1 MTLKIDIFK
10 DLLKTGKLVIEGK
23 YLTSKGITKFD
34 FNKWFPIGTYNTSQF
49 DDNRSEG
56 TVDIVDVEYI
66 FETYHDFVKTVN
78 EHSFEGDEVY
88 INGKD
93 FLKVNDFKESY
104 LNWLRLFKL
113 ASEHDYV
120 SEPPRNTKTFIIVDG
135 SGSTEVIEF
144 NIPSYSPEQVKRLIE
159 NISDPALLLSSCSQ
173 KDAHQCEKLSV
184 LKTSILKWLKDNSE
198 PKLFLLCSG
207 VELLNL
213 FHLNYETYLRSFS
226 FDDFIKDLED
236 DVSEFVNKV
245 EDQVQSFYIQA
256 LAVPG
261 TVILASALR
270 GAEKSVSL
278 ALIFSSFLAL
288 VLVFRSLNTKTK
300 FIDRVTNNTKLKLN
314 IYKNKT
320 EDITNVYAKDSISEK
335 LGHSIKQIDDLNTES
350 KQEIE
355 KVRDI
360 IIGVVAMYFI
370 ASVIF
375 SHT

>member
-1 MTLKIDIFK
+1 MTLKIDDFK
-10 DLLKTGKLVIEGK
+10 DLLKSGKLIIDGK
-23 YLTSKGITKFD
+23 YLTSRDISKSD
-34 FNKWFPIGTYNTSQF
+34 FSSWFPEDIYDSSQF
-49 DDNRSEG
+49 DDNRNEG
-56 TVDIVDVEYI
+56 SVDIVDVEYI
-66 FETYHDFVKTVN
+66 FDTYHDFVKTVN
-78 EHSFEGDEVY
+78 KHDFEGDEVY
-88 INGKD
+88 INGES
-93 FLKVNDFKESY
+93 FLNVSNFKESY
-104 LNWLRLFKL
+104 LNWLHLFKL

-120 SEPPRNTKTFIIVDG
+120 SEAPRNSKTFIIVDG
-135 SGSTEVIEF
+135 SGSTEVIEL
-144 NIPSYSPEQVKRLIE
+144 NISLYSPKQVKWLIE
-159 NISDPALLLSSCSQ
+159 NISDPALLLGSCSQ

-184 LKTSILKWLKDNSE
+184 LKTSLLKWLKDNSE
-198 PKLFLLCSG
+198 PKLFLLCSS

-226 FDDFIKDLED
+226 FEDFIKDLED

-270 GAEKSVSL
+270 GAEKSVNL

-300 FIDRVTNNTKLKLN
+300 FIDRVTSNTKLKLN
-314 IYKNKT
+314 IYKNRT

-335 LGHSIKQIDDLNTES
+335 LNYSIKQIEDLNTES

-360 IIGVVAMYFI
+360 IIGVVAMYLI
-370 ASVIF
+370 AAVIF
-375 SHT
+375 SQI